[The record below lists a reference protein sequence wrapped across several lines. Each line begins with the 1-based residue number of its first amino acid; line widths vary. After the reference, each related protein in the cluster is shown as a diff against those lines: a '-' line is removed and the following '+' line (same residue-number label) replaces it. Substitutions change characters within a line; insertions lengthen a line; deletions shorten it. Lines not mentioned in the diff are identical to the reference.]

1 MQTNFSDEVILE
13 ASTSYHHKLT
23 NGLDNFEQEYQ
34 VRNIVMPQN
43 VALNLT
49 ELRGIIES
57 TINEDVLAD
66 RFLRALNRMGTW
78 QEFFVIFGFDDLA
91 IKYYMKIIISSFS
104 KDTMIANLKASVTE
118 LRTQIEIISKEND
131 KNMKDVDNQNKISIN
146 ALKRDFDIEREK
158 FTEAIDISN
167 KEVRLLRE
175 ELKQIHEMTIGVN
188 SNQILALK
196 LENNNKANC
205 IKNLQQELISYRRAA
220 VKDISFVGGE
230 ETKDTINSNNIL
242 GEHKV

>member
-220 VKDISFVGGE
+220 VKDINFVGGE
-230 ETKDTINSNNIL
+230 DTEDTINSNNIL

>member
-118 LRTQIEIISKEND
+118 LRTQIEYLAKEND
-131 KNMKDVDNQNKISIN
+131 KNLQTIDNQNKMSIN
-146 ALKRDFDIEREK
+146 ALKNDFDIEREK
-158 FTEAIDISN
+158 FIEAIDISN

-175 ELKQIHEMTIGVN
+175 ELKQIHETTIGIN
-188 SNQILALK
+188 CNEILALRS
-196 LENNNKANC
+196 ENNNKANC
-205 IKNLQQELISYRRAA
+205 IKNLQQELIAYRRSA
-220 VKDISFVGGE
+220 VKDINYVRGE
-230 ETKDTINSNNIL
+230 DTKDTINSHIL
-242 GEHKV
+242 VREHKV